1 MAVRGS
7 SRVLRY
13 ERVGRRAPH
22 TTGSQGSGGIRRAL
36 RPVYGPLAGGG
47 VLS

>member
-7 SRVLRY
+7 SRVLRHK
-13 ERVGRRAPH
+13 RVGRGAPH
-22 TTGSQGSGGIRRAL
+22 PTERHGSGGIRRAP